1 MFLNTHTHD
10 DSANF
15 AIINLFGKTNLKYSV
30 QAQKFYSIGIHPWF
44 VENVEQNWQKIEI
57 LSSKKNVLA
66 IGETGLDKVCQTNF
80 ALQQVIFE
88 KQINLAQ
95 TLKKPLIIH
104 AVKAHQE
111 IVSLIL
117 KKKLTEGV
125 VFHGFNQRLQ
135 ILKICQKLPKV
146 YFSFGVSLLHQN
158 AISQEVIQQIP
169 LSQIFLE
176 TDDSP
181 ISITEIYAAASEIL
195 KIDMNTLKKQ
205 IEKNWLDCFGALLF
219 EK

>member
-10 DSANF
+10 DSAIF
-15 AIINLFGKTNLKYSV
+15 AIINLFGKTNLKHT
-30 QAQKFYSIGIHPWF
+30 AQPEKFYSIGIHPWF
-44 VENVEQNWQKIEI
+44 AENFEMNWLKIVN
-57 LSSKKNVLA
+57 LSSEQNVLA
-66 IGETGLDKVCQTNF
+66 IGEAGLDKVCQTNF
-80 ALQQVIFE
+80 DLQQVLFE
-88 KQINLAQ
+88 KQIDLGQ
-95 TLKKPLIIH
+95 KLKKPLIIH

-111 IVSLIL
+111 LVSVLL
-117 KKKLTEGV
+117 KKKFTEAV

-146 YFSFGVSLLHQN
+146 YFSFGVSLLNQKS
-158 AISQEVIQQIP
+158 ISTTLIQQIP
-169 LSQIFLE
+169 LSQIFFE

-181 ISITEIYAAASEIL
+181 ISIKEIYAAASEIL
-195 KIDMNTLKKQ
+195 KIDMDSLKKQ